1 NQKSARVTL
10 QERSW
15 FEVDVQPGMHSFQFF
30 YDENHLEVSIDELEI
45 KGGYLDTYVVIFHR
59 GDITVDKPVIYLY
72 PEIAT
77 DVEVQVK
84 PNGKIL
90 FTYPQLTDGW
100 RGTAYPNGDLLING
114 EWYPYLFWEA
124 QAPAI
129 DANWQEGFAL
139 DRSGI
144 VPFLEKT
151 LNDFGLNSKEQ
162 ADFITY
168 WAPRMLQS
176 KGCVVHFFQQEECA
190 QLADLNVLPRPDHL
204 NRLYILWFPVDDL
217 NDYSYLRPQNI
228 QKINRLGFDVLEW
241 GGTEL
246 TTFPRK
252 QKEL

>member
-1 NQKSARVTL
+1 MGRSRISRKLAFSGPMKLSILCALFLSSTVWGRHLPLEYYLESSKRSTEIAPGEAKFRFRFEGIQDDTNGAIHLLWAIDNQKSARVTL

-100 RGTAYPNGDLLING
+100 RGTAYPN
-114 EWYPYLFWEA
+114 
-124 QAPAI
+124 
-129 DANWQEGFAL
+129 
-139 DRSGI
+139 
-144 VPFLEKT
+144 
-151 LNDFGLNSKEQ
+151 
-162 ADFITY
+162 
-168 WAPRMLQS
+168 
-176 KGCVVHFFQQEECA
+176 
-190 QLADLNVLPRPDHL
+190 
-204 NRLYILWFPVDDL
+204 
-217 NDYSYLRPQNI
+217 
-228 QKINRLGFDVLEW
+228 
-241 GGTEL
+241 
-246 TTFPRK
+246 
-252 QKEL
+252 